1 MGMDRKIEKKK
12 WPAIRIIKYSGGAI
26 FTAFLVYLYA
36 LSDSGTRLNV
46 QTERLT
52 IATVRHGEFQEYIPV
67 NGNVLPLRTV
77 YLDAI
82 EGGRVQNR
90 YVEAGSY
97 VEAGQEIIRFENTG
111 LQLNI
116 MLQETQLFEQINNL
130 RNTRLAIEQ
139 NRLSLEGQLMDARY
153 AHQSAGRDYQQS
165 KSLREKNLIS
175 QIEFA
180 DTEDDYHQ
188 SRERLDLLMETHRQ
202 DSILRAAQVG
212 QMDTSIGRMEQ
223 NLALLNETLDNL
235 FIRAPISGLLT
246 SMDAEIGE
254 SKSPGQRLGRI
265 DVLDGYKVRA
275 TIDEHFIT
283 RVDMGVEGEFDLA
296 GSSYRLVITKIYPEV
311 ENGRFEVDLEFP
323 DTTPDNIRRG
333 QTIRIRLELGNL
345 EQANLLPRGAFYQAT
360 GGRWIFIV
368 DPSREFAY
376 RRDIRLGRQN
386 PQYFEVLEG
395 LAPGELAV
403 ISSYDNYERID
414 QLVLKD

>member
-12 WPAIRIIKYSGGAI
+12 WPVIRIIKYSGGAV
-26 FTAFLVYLYA
+26 FMAFLAYLYA
-36 LSDSGTRLNV
+36 LSDSGTKLNV
-46 QTERLT
+46 QTDRLT
-52 IATVRHGEFQEYIPV
+52 IASVTHGDFQEYIPV

-82 EGGRVQNR
+82 EGGRVQAR
-90 YVEAGSY
+90 YVEAGSL

-111 LQLNI
+111 LQLSI

-153 AHQSAGRDYQQS
+153 LHQSANRNYLQS
-165 KSLREKNLIS
+165 KSLREKNLVS
-175 QIEFA
+175 QIEFEE
-180 DTEDDYHQ
+180 TEDAYHQ
-188 SRERLDLLMETHRQ
+188 SRDRLDLLLETHHQ
-202 DSILRAAQVG
+202 DSLLRAAQIV
-212 QMDTSIGRMEQ
+212 QMESSIERMQQ
-223 NLALLNETLDNL
+223 NLGMLNETLDNL
-235 FIRAPISGLLT
+235 YIRAPISGLLT

-254 SKSPGQRLGRI
+254 SKSPGQRVGRI
-265 DVLDGYKVRA
+265 DVMDGYKVRA
-275 TIDEHFIT
+275 SIDEHFIM
-283 RVDMGVEGEFDLA
+283 RIDMGVEGEFDLA

-311 ENGRFEVDLEFP
+311 QNGRFEVDLEFP
-323 DTTPDNIRRG
+323 NATPDNIRRG

-345 EQANLLPRGAFYQAT
+345 EKANLLPRGAFYQAT

-395 LAPGELAV
+395 LVPGEMAV